1 MAERNIMHTMKGR
14 ILNGL
19 VASAVERIRVKA
31 NRLFH
36 RQGIQR
42 E

>member
-1 MAERNIMHTMKGR
+1 MHTMKR
-14 ILNGL
+14 RLLNGL

-31 NRLFH
+31 TLFL
-36 RQGIQR
+36 RYGIQG